1 MKLQTVSGYTK
12 VSISAITQ
20 CLTKDLKITN
30 IGMCLAKPLN
40 MIDLIFKQLLVMSLI
55 LTIMNVT
62 EA

>member
-1 MKLQTVSGYTK
+1 MKLQTVSGYIK

-30 IGMCLAKPLN
+30 IATCLAKPLY
-40 MIDLIFKQLLVMSLI
+40 MIDLIFKQLLVTSLI